1 MKASSSENGEGT
13 GMCKDLM
20 GLQGWEGGVRCPRTA
35 AKRCRRTVPKKGERK
50 WLARLGSWS
59 RVAGLSKDAERLRGA
74 YMQCNLFP
82 SMGEAHW
89 VLDAPGT

>member
-50 WLARLGSWS
+50 WLARLGRGRESQ
-59 RVAGLSKDAERLRGA
+59 GCQKMPKD
-74 YMQCNLFP
+74 
-82 SMGEAHW
+82 
-89 VLDAPGT
+89 